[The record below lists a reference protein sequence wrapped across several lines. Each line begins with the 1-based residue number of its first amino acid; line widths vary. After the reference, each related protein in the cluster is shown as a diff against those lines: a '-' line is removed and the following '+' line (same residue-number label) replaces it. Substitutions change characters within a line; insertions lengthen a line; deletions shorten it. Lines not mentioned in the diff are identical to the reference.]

1 MRADVRSRIK
11 AFVRG
16 GARTAPLAVA
26 CTTRARIL
34 GRETLIAPTA
44 RRTGCVPE
52 TSIQGLVPGRVAPRG
67 ELERAALR
75 RPRGAR
81 LIGHAL
87 LARHIPHALVLK
99 AEGMA
104 LRLTRVSMANID
116 RSACSGERGQQNQHR
131 HGLQTQHQ
139 ARESLDLSHPGGR
152 IQKHA
157 CMSWRAL
164 ERSGDARSRHAC
176 SHDMDCRL

>member
-1 MRADVRSRIK
+1 MESGPRGWDAQMRADVRSRIK

-67 ELERAALR
+67 DCASLAL
-75 RPRGAR
+75 GQMEAKAR
-81 LIGHAL
+81 LYRL
-87 LARHIPHALVLK
+87 E
-99 AEGMA
+99 AEGA
-104 LRLTRVSMANID
+104 KLAS
-116 RSACSGERGQQNQHR
+116 
-131 HGLQTQHQ
+131 HQ
-139 ARESLDLSHPGGR
+139 ARRVLRQL
-152 IQKHA
+152 QQ
-157 CMSWRAL
+157 
-164 ERSGDARSRHAC
+164 
-176 SHDMDCRL
+176 

>member
-99 AEGMA
+99 AEVGVEERETNFA
-104 LRLTRVSMANID
+104 I
-116 RSACSGERGQQNQHR
+116 SAITLQNVVLWRQ
-131 HGLQTQHQ
+131 
-139 ARESLDLSHPGGR
+139 PYR
-152 IQKHA
+152 IGWRRRQITG
-157 CMSWRAL
+157 RAL
-164 ERSGDARSRHAC
+164 ENVSV
-176 SHDMDCRL
+176 